1 MNTRSFMPASRGQLA
16 KYRSEISVV
25 GGERERWEGGGDMQ
39 LAVEERI
46 VVVWFRMVMW
56 Y

>member
-25 GGERERWEGGGDMQ
+25 GGERERWEGGGICSLQ
-39 LAVEERI
+39 WKKELW
-46 VVVWFRMVMW
+46 WFGLEW
-56 Y
+56 